1 MRKTQYGSR
10 GDRRAEGESAQVRT
24 IRNIVRRMGVVLGA
38 ALDACISELISHNMV
53 ATAETLRDD
62 LKPLVDALV
71 HFNVEDAREDVEDG
85 HAP

>member
-1 MRKTQYGSR
+1 
-10 GDRRAEGESAQVRT
+10 
-24 IRNIVRRMGVVLGA
+24 VLGA